1 MEKHPL
7 GQRDPY
13 NLTSEEWATEL
24 GEQIR
29 NLRLQR
35 NITQDTL
42 ADQAGI
48 STVALKNLESGKGA
62 NISTLIKTL
71 RVLERAEWLRTLAP
85 TVTVS
90 PLQLLKT
97 KTPRSRAS
105 SQRKALTHG
114 R

>member
-1 MEKHPL
+1 MEKHPFS
-7 GQRDPY
+7 QIQ
-13 NLTSEEWATEL
+13 LTSEEWAAEL

-29 NLRLQR
+29 TLRLQH

-42 ADQAGI
+42 AEQAGI

-105 SQRKALTHG
+105 PQRKALTHG

>member
-7 GQRDPY
+7 NQTQF
-13 NLTSEEWATEL
+13 TSEKWAAEL

-29 NLRLQR
+29 TLRLQR

-42 ADQAGI
+42 AEQAGI
-48 STVALKNLESGKGA
+48 SAVALKNLESGKGA

-71 RVLERAEWLRTLAP
+71 RVLERADWLRTLAP
-85 TVTVS
+85 NVTIS

-114 R
+114 